1 MPGAGSAVL
10 LVEEQ
15 AEDPLVAIQLDDVPR
30 ELVGRVDLRSARCD
44 ALARERADELAELSL
59 LVAQDVPGHARSVRA
74 STEALC
80 RRAAPKATPS
90 GICPA
95 EGGDQ
100 AAGIRSADSCLASK
114 IQPAS
119 DSAGTN
125 LLTSTILSAGTFAR
139 RAAATIASGDG
150 AS

>member
-1 MPGAGSAVL
+1 MPPCG
-10 LVEEQ
+10 
-15 AEDPLVAIQLDDVPR
+15 
-30 ELVGRVDLRSARCD
+30 
-44 ALARERADELAELSL
+44 
-59 LVAQDVPGHARSVRA
+59 
-74 STEALC
+74 
-80 RRAAPKATPS
+80 
-90 GICPA
+90 A
-95 EGGDQ
+95 EGDAFRDLPRRRRDQ

-114 IQPAS
+114 PQPAS